1 MIYFHF
7 PILAP
12 ISRTAAEYAECVG
25 EQGQEHYWDYLDG
38 VYEGQGSLSEQ
49 SLEDLASSLDIDS
62 EAVESCVT
70 SGRHTA
76 TWENDLALGQYVGV
90 SATPT
95 IVVVYV
101 SENGELA
108 VLPFL
113 GARDFDTMSRVLD
126 SILMEIGQPE

>member
-7 PILAP
+7 PILAA

-25 EQGQEHYWDYLDG
+25 EQGREHYWDYLDG
-38 VYEGQGSLSEQ
+38 VYEAQGSLSDQ
-49 SLEDLASSLDIDS
+49 SLKDLAASLDIDS
-62 EAVESCVT
+62 DAVESCVT

-113 GARDFDTMSRVLD
+113 GARDFDTMSGVLD